1 MKHVVWTNYDLDY
14 EDFRGQIEEAYPD
27 YNDDQKNAVM
37 YEINDDY
44 LDDERMNLKIDVGEP
59 ILVIADLGLW
69 DGRRSGYREIDSGLI
84 SDCLYSQG
92 DYSTWYVNDKAEFV
106 CDDIH
111 HDGTN
116 HYTYRVYLPEAGE
129 ATRDELK
136 EKLYFGTATQKD
148 IDRVTRKLGPDVA
161 NVYGWELSEKTK
173 VEAR

>member
-1 MKHVVWTNYDLDY
+1 MKQVVWTNYDLDY

-27 YNDDQKNAVM
+27 YTDDQKNAVM

-84 SDCLYSQG
+84 SDCLYSKG
-92 DYSTWYVNDKAEFV
+92 DYSTWYVNDKYEFV

-116 HYTYRVYLPEAGE
+116 HYTYRAYLPEVDDVA
-129 ATRDELK
+129 RDELK
-136 EKLYFGTATQKD
+136 EKLYIGTATQKD

-161 NVYGWELSEKTK
+161 NVYGWDLSEKTK